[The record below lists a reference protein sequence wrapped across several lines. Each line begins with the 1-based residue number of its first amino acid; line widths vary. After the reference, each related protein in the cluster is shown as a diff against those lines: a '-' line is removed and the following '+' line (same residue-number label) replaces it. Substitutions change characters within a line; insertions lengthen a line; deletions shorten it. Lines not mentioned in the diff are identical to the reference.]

1 MKKLCHL
8 SLLLV
13 CLALACLMQGCA
25 VYSTASD
32 ERLVDT
38 MGSDNAISGLIKKDL
53 MAERF
58 ADGWN
63 ISVHC
68 FYGHVFLV
76 GECPKEMRAKAVKI
90 AKRDKRVRSVTTHW
104 FSPRVGE
111 TNNFVMATK
120 LRSALIATGNL
131 NSTRIETEV
140 NSDRVVLLG
149 VANDSGERKTAVR
162 AAREVNG
169 VLTVTSYIMLPI
181 KPGSNFRPTGITY
194 QGFHQPKGQP
204 RAPKSAGQ
212 AKPQKETPQKA
223 RPAKAAPQ
231 NRDLP
236 DTPQHTTPNASPN
249 TSPESEDTPFATPD
263 GAPYGDIDNV

>member
-1 MKKLCHL
+1 MKKLCQL
-8 SLLLV
+8 SLLLA
-13 CLALACLMQGCA
+13 CLALVCLIQGCA

-104 FSPRVGE
+104 FSPRVAE
-111 TNNFVMATK
+111 TNNFEMATK
-120 LRSALIATGNL
+120 LRSALIGTGNL

-149 VANDSGERKTAVR
+149 VANDSNERKTAVR

-169 VLTVTSYIMLPI
+169 VLTVTSYIMLPM

-194 QGFHQPKGQP
+194 QGFHQPKSQP
-204 RAPKSAGQ
+204 KAPRNAGKTQ
-212 AKPQKETPQKA
+212 AKPQKAK
-223 RPAKAAPQ
+223 PAKSAPQ
-231 NRDLP
+231 GQNLP
-236 DTPQHTTPNASPN
+236 DTAPD
-249 TSPESEDTPFATPD
+249 TSPEGDTPFATPD
-263 GAPYGDIDNV
+263 DTPYGDIDNV

>member
-1 MKKLCHL
+1 MKKLCQL
-8 SLLLV
+8 SLLLA
-13 CLALACLMQGCA
+13 CLALVCLIQGCA

-63 ISVHC
+63 ISGHC

-104 FSPRVGE
+104 FSPRVAE

-120 LRSALIATGNL
+120 LRSALIGTGNL

-149 VANDSGERKTAVR
+149 VANDSNERKTAVR

-169 VLTVTSYIMLPI
+169 VLTVTSYIMLPM

-194 QGFHQPKGQP
+194 QGFHQPKSQP
-204 RAPKSAGQ
+204 KAPRNAGKTQ
-212 AKPQKETPQKA
+212 AKPQKAK
-223 RPAKAAPQ
+223 PAKSAPQ
-231 NRDLP
+231 GQNLP
-236 DTPQHTTPNASPN
+236 DTAPD
-249 TSPESEDTPFATPD
+249 TSPEGDTPFATPD
-263 GAPYGDIDNV
+263 DTPYGDIDNV

>member
-1 MKKLCHL
+1 MKKLCQL
-8 SLLLV
+8 SLLLA
-13 CLALACLMQGCA
+13 CLALVCLIQGCA

-104 FSPRVGE
+104 FSPRVAE
-111 TNNFVMATK
+111 TNNLVMATK
-120 LRSALIATGNL
+120 LRSALIGTGNL

-149 VANDSGERKTAVR
+149 VANDSNERKTAVR

-169 VLTVTSYIMLPI
+169 VLTVTSYIMLPM

-194 QGFHQPKGQP
+194 QGFHQPKSQP
-204 RAPKSAGQ
+204 KAPRNAGKTQ
-212 AKPQKETPQKA
+212 AKPQKAK
-223 RPAKAAPQ
+223 PAKSAPQ
-231 NRDLP
+231 GQNLP
-236 DTPQHTTPNASPN
+236 DTAPD
-249 TSPESEDTPFATPD
+249 TSPEGDTPFATPD
-263 GAPYGDIDNV
+263 DTPYGDIDNV

>member
-1 MKKLCHL
+1 MKKLCQL
-8 SLLLV
+8 SLLLAYLALV
-13 CLALACLMQGCA
+13 CLIQGCA

-104 FSPRVGE
+104 FSPRVAE

-120 LRSALIATGNL
+120 LRSALIGTGNL

-149 VANDSGERKTAVR
+149 VANDSNERKTAVR

-169 VLTVTSYIMLPI
+169 VLTVTSYIMLPM

-194 QGFHQPKGQP
+194 QGFHQPKSQP
-204 RAPKSAGQ
+204 KAPRNAGKTQ
-212 AKPQKETPQKA
+212 AKPQKAK
-223 RPAKAAPQ
+223 PAKSAPQ
-231 NRDLP
+231 GQNLP
-236 DTPQHTTPNASPN
+236 DTAAD
-249 TSPESEDTPFATPD
+249 TSPEGDTPFATPD
-263 GAPYGDIDNV
+263 DTPYGDIDNV